1 MKIKITDSNRKD
13 VAEMFESAAQ
23 VIKQQSSEATSI
35 AVNFLNTGVVVEVEG
50 TMEDAP
56 GTVVFGRYAV
66 LYPEV
71 QAEGHGA
78 LDHFRANAVHCN
90 LKS

>member
-1 MKIKITDSNRKD
+1 MRIEITSSNRAD
-13 VAEMFESAAQ
+13 VAEMFENAAQ
-23 VIKQQSSEATSI
+23 VIKQQSPEATSL
-35 AVNFLNTGVVVEVEG
+35 AVSFLNTGVVVEVEG

-56 GTVVFGRYAV
+56 GPVVFGRYAV

-71 QAEGHGA
+71 QAEGHGSPH
-78 LDHFRANAVHCN
+78 HFMANAVHCN